1 MVARRSVSVLG
12 ATGSVGRSTLDVIAA
27 HGGAEA
33 WDVQALTGGSNA
45 ALLAEQ
51 AKAVGAKRAVIQNE
65 EALPNLREALAGT
78 GIEAAAGDA
87 ALLEAASGRVDI
99 CLSAIAGAAG
109 LAPTLA
115 AIRAGSTLA
124 LANKESM
131 VCAGGLV
138 RQEVGK
144 AGTRILPVDSEH
156 SAIFQ
161 VLEERHSDAIDR
173 IVLTASGGPFRAFS
187 LEQMRAV
194 TPEDAIAHPQWSM
207 GVAISLDSAT
217 MFNKGLELI
226 EADQLFPVA
235 SHKIEILV
243 HPQSIIHSMVGYLD
257 GSILAQLGTPDMRT
271 PIAYA
276 LGYPDRVD
284 APVERLDFVTLSR
297 LDFEAPDEIRFP
309 ALRIAREAM
318 EAGGLAPCAMNGAK
332 EVAAEAFLA
341 REIPFLEIAVV
352 VECVMETFDHGPD
365 AASLDDV
372 IAADQGARTLAREVM
387 QRRARQIA

>member
-33 WDVQALTGGSNA
+33 WDVQVLTGGSNA

-51 AKAVGAKRAVIQNE
+51 AKAMRARLVVIQNE
-65 EALPNLREALAGT
+65 EALPELREALAGT
-78 GIEAAAGDA
+78 GIGTAAGDA
-87 ALLEAASGRVDI
+87 ALLDAAGEKVDI

-131 VCAGGLV
+131 VCAGALV
-138 RQEVGK
+138 RQEVER

-161 VLEERHSDAIDR
+161 VLEERHAHAIDR
-173 IVLTASGGPFRAFS
+173 IVLTASGGPFRTFS

-235 SHKIEILV
+235 AHEIEILV
-243 HPQSIIHSMVGYLD
+243 HPQSIIHSMVGYRD
-257 GSILAQLGTPDMRT
+257 GSVLAQLGTPDMRT

-276 LGYPDRVD
+276 LGYPERVD
-284 APVERLDFVTLSR
+284 APVEKLDFVALSR
-297 LDFEAPDEIRFP
+297 LDFEAPDEVRFP

-318 EAGGLAPCAMNGAK
+318 EAGGLAPCAMNAAK

-341 REIPFLEIAVV
+341 RQIPFLDIAMV
-352 VECVMETFDHGPD
+352 VEDVMHQFDHGPA

-372 IAADQGARTLAREVM
+372 IAADQGARASAREVM